1 MFEALQSERVAIVH
15 RTRRRIRFKIVDLFG
30 APEMVAPL
38 QTAMAALPGVQGVS
52 ATHLTGGLLLF
63 IEPGCRVETLQRTLL
78 EVLINQFGM
87 AQGEPA
93 EQDVSAAGAAHHPML
108 PAMQHRRRDLRLRT
122 VPATVA
128 VRGDGRAWWTIDCNQ
143 TLARV
148 DSDAQTGLSVT
159 AAAERLLRDG
169 PNKLASAERRSDF
182 AIFVGQFNSVPVA
195 MLGASALVSVATGGL
210 ADATVILGVVLINA
224 AIGFVTER
232 QAERTIDALGK
243 QVPRH
248 AQIRRGGCLQ
258 PVPVEE
264 VVVGDVILLSPGDYV
279 PADMRLLRCDQLVV
293 DESPLTGESL
303 PVHKTSAVLTAP
315 DTPLAE
321 RRNMAYMGTMVTG
334 GSGIGVAVATAASTE
349 LGTIQGLVGA
359 TRPPETPLQRQLDGL
374 GTQLGLLSG
383 AVCAG
388 VFFIG
393 LWRGYGWLEMLKVS
407 VSLAVAAVPEGLP
420 AVATTTL
427 ALGIQNMRKQQV
439 AVRHVDAVESLG
451 AVQVFCFDKT
461 GTLTQ
466 NRMTVLAL
474 HLSMRHFTLQDNQLL
489 EQGQAARLA
498 MEGGE
503 LWQLLRAVS
512 LCTEAELP
520 TEDGAHLLNGSPT
533 ENALVDLALRLGVDV
548 QAVVAAHPRVDVHYR
563 SEGHPYMYTVHA
575 MDRGVRLVVVKGS
588 PAEVLAM
595 CQDVCIESRQVPLDD
610 AGRAAVIAE
619 NDCMAGDALRVLG
632 VAYGIVEA
640 GCEVK
645 LTDLTWVGLVGM
657 ADPLRAGMRDL
668 MRQFHQAGIE
678 TVMIT
683 GDQSATAY
691 AIGKQLGLSN
701 GKPLQI
707 LDSTGLDKLDP
718 QLLAGLV
725 RRTHVFSRVSP
736 AHKLQIVQAIQ
747 QAGYVVAMTGD
758 GINDGPALKAADIG
772 VAMGGAGTDVARSV
786 ADVVLEDD
794 NLTTMTRAIAQGRTI
809 YSNIRKAVHFLLS
822 TNFSEIEVMLAGVAT
837 GLGQPLN
844 AMQLLW
850 INLASDIFP
859 GLALSLEPP
868 EKDVLKRA
876 PRDPNEP
883 IVRPRDLVATG
894 LESAMITLGTLAGY
908 VYGLRRYGA
917 GPEASTIAF
926 NALTVAQLLHA
937 YSCRSEETTLFMR
950 ARGERNVYLDAAVAG
965 TLGLQLAVGLIPGMR
980 RLLGTAP
987 LGIADFAVA
996 GAAAAGP
1003 LLANQAIKSLR
1014 LTAMQGGAPQGAS
1027 LRKME

>member
-1 MFEALQSERVAIVH
+1 MSDALQSDRVAIVH
-15 RTRRRIRFKIVDLFG
+15 RTRRRIRFKILDLFG
-30 APEMVAPL
+30 APEMATPL
-38 QTAMAALPGVQGVS
+38 QAAVTAIPGVQRAS
-52 ATHLTGGLLLF
+52 ATHVTGGLLVF
-63 IEPGCRVETLQRTLL
+63 IEPTCRVETLQRALL
-78 EVLINQFGM
+78 EVLMGEFGM
-87 AQGEPA
+87 PL
-93 EQDVSAAGAAHHPML
+93 GAAHDQYA
-108 PAMQHRRRDLRLRT
+108 PASGMSQHLTPLAVHRRQPDLWRGT
-122 VPATVA
+122 ATA
-128 VRGDGRAWWTIDCNQ
+128 SSAAIDASRAWWALDADQ
-143 TLARV
+143 SLALV
-148 DSDAQTGLSVT
+148 DSDALAGLSAAV
-159 AAAERLLRDG
+159 AAERLLRDG
-169 PNKLASAERRSDF
+169 PNRLASAEKRSDL
-182 AIFVGQFNSVPVA
+182 AIFVGQFSSVPVA
-195 MLGASALVSVATGGL
+195 MLGASALVSVATGGI
-210 ADATVILGVVLINA
+210 ADAAVIVGVVLINA

-232 QAERTIDALGK
+232 QAEQTIDALGK

-248 AQIRRGGCLQ
+248 AQIRRDGRLQ
-258 PVPVEE
+258 SVPVEE
-264 VVVGDVILLSPGDYV
+264 LVVGDVVWLSPGDYI
-279 PADMRLLRCDQLVV
+279 PADMRLLRSDHLIV
-293 DESPLTGESL
+293 DESPLTGESM
-303 PVHKTSAVLTAP
+303 PVRKTSAALAAT

-334 GSGIGVAVATAASTE
+334 GGGVGVAVATAASTE
-349 LGTIQGLVGA
+349 LGTIQALVGA
-359 TRPPETPLQRQLDGL
+359 TRPPETPMQRQLDGL
-374 GTQLGLLSG
+374 GTQLGLLST
-383 AVCAG
+383 AVCVG
-388 VFFIG
+388 VFFVG
-393 LWRGYGWLEMLKVS
+393 LWRGYGWLEMLKSS

-451 AVQVFCFDKT
+451 AVQVFCLDKT

-474 HLSMRHFTLQDNQLL
+474 HLGMRRFTLRDNQLL
-489 EQGQAARLA
+489 GPNRTETPA
-498 MEGGE
+498 MEGSE

-512 LCTEAELP
+512 LCTEAELAK
-520 TEDGAHLLNGSPT
+520 ERSASLRNGSPT

-548 QAVVAAHPRVDVHYR
+548 HAVVAAHPRVDVRYR
-563 SEGHPYMYTVHA
+563 TEGHPYMYTVHA
-575 MDRGVRLVVVKGS
+575 SDGRSWLVVVKGS

-595 CQDVCIESRQVPLDD
+595 CRDACIDSHRVLLDD

-619 NDCMAGDALRVLG
+619 NDRMAGDALRVLG
-632 VAYGIVEA
+632 VAYGFVEA
-640 GCEVK
+640 GCEVS
-645 LTDLTWVGLVGM
+645 LADFTWIGLVGM

-668 MRQFHQAGIE
+668 MGQFHQAGIE

-718 QLLAGLV
+718 RLLAGLV

-822 TNFSEIEVMLAGVAT
+822 TNFSEIEVMLAGIAL

-868 EKDVLKRA
+868 EEDVLKRA

-883 IVRPRDLVATG
+883 IVRGQDLVSTG
-894 LESAMITLGTLAGY
+894 LESTMIALGTLAGY
-908 VYGLRRYGA
+908 GYGLRRYGA
-917 GPEASTIAF
+917 GAQASTIAF

-937 YSCRSEETTLFMR
+937 YSCRSEETTLFTR
-950 ARGERNVYLDAAVAG
+950 VRSERNGYLDAAVAG
-965 TLGLQLAVGLIPGMR
+965 TLGLQVLVGLIPGMR

-987 LGIADFAVA
+987 LGIADLAVA

-1003 LLANQAIKSLR
+1003 LLANQAIKYLR
-1014 LTAMQGGAPQGAS
+1014 LTAAQGGAPQGAS
-1027 LRKME
+1027 LRKLE